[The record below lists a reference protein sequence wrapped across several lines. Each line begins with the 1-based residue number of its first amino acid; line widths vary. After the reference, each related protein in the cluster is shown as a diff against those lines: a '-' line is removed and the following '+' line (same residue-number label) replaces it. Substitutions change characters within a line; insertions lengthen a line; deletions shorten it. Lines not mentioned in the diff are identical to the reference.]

1 MRITIPDFMRL
12 VEEQTDGKIKVSG
25 FYPVPTVVPVSKAI
39 GAFKGKRY
47 VEFTAHPHCGMAT
60 YILVEDGEIVPITR
74 YANVEGFIKSMEG
87 AYRTSRLDG
96 RRGLR

>member
-47 VEFTAHPHCGMAT
+47 VEFTAPPAVAWQPTSSWRTAGSFRSR
-60 YILVEDGEIVPITR
+60 GTR
-74 YANVEGFIKSMEG
+74 M
-87 AYRTSRLDG
+87 
-96 RRGLR
+96 LRAS

>member
-1 MRITIPDFMRL
+1 
-12 VEEQTDGKIKVSG
+12 
-25 FYPVPTVVPVSKAI
+25 
-39 GAFKGKRY
+39 
-47 VEFTAHPHCGMAT
+47 
-60 YILVEDGEIVPITR
+60 VEDGGIVPITR